1 MRKLLRVFGIFLL
14 CLAIVVGAKDLFQ
27 WYQTNGCTLTD
38 LGSFWYSFH
47 PNSLQL
53 LEPAVTRY
61 LSPFLWDPIF
71 ITVLLYPATSVFGVP
86 GLLLVLLTRDKTRP
100 GKRDLYNG

>member
-1 MRKLLRVFGIFLL
+1 MRKLLRAFGMFLL
-14 CLAIVVGAKDLFQ
+14 CLTIAVGAKDLFQ
-27 WYQTNGCTLTD
+27 LYQTNDFTLTD

-61 LSPFLWDPIF
+61 LSPFLWDPIC
-71 ITVLLYPATSVFGVP
+71 ITVLLYPATTVFGLP
-86 GLLLVLLTRDKTRP
+86 GLLLVLFTRDKTCL
-100 GKRDLYNG
+100 GKMDLYNR

>member
-1 MRKLLRVFGIFLL
+1 MRKLLKAFGIILL
-14 CLAIVVGAKDLFQ
+14 CLAIVVGVKDLYQ
-27 WYQTNGCTLTD
+27 WYQTNDFTLTD
-38 LGSFWYSFH
+38 LGSYWYSFH

-61 LSPFLWDPIF
+61 LSSFLWDPIF
-71 ITVLLYPATSVFGVP
+71 ITVLLYPATSVFGLP

>member
-1 MRKLLRVFGIFLL
+1 MRKLLRVFGISLL
-14 CLAIVVGAKDLFQ
+14 CLAIFVGAKDIFH
-27 WYQTNGCTLTD
+27 WYQTNSFTLTD

-61 LSPFLWDPIF
+61 L
-71 ITVLLYPATSVFGVP
+71 TATSVFGMP

>member
-1 MRKLLRVFGIFLL
+1 MRKLLRAFGIFLL
-14 CLAIVVGAKDLFQ
+14 GLAIVVAVKDLSL
-27 WYQTNGCTLTD
+27 WYQTNDFTLTD

-61 LSPFLWDPIF
+61 LNPFLWDSIF
-71 ITVLLYPATSVFGVP
+71 ITVLLYPATSVFGLP
-86 GLLLVLLTRDKTRP
+86 GLLIVLLTRNKARL
-100 GKRDLYNG
+100 GKRDSSNV